1 MFQGRK
7 LWDMKL
13 SSNAIGLLTIP
24 LPHQGLTLTAVA
36 LNGGLICFYHGK
48 QLVDTIIAADSIAGM
63 LFGRFGQEEHCLI
76 LVTISK

>member
-1 MFQGRK
+1 
-7 LWDMKL
+7 MKL

-24 LPHQGLTLTAVA
+24 LPHQGLTLIAVA